1 MNAKISVMCYKS
13 KILSNLPKV
22 SKLYLTTDINS
33 ANELKNYKNMVENW
47 ISV

>member
-33 ANELKNYKNMVENW
+33 VNKLKNYKNMVENW